1 MSMNLTPPVLSAEAS
16 GTPFVD
22 ETHDD
27 EEATVPDVIELLE
40 TDHREVEQMFAEFE
54 RATDPQ
60 ERRVLADKII
70 IELVR
75 HSEAE
80 EQAVY
85 PAMAKNIEGGK
96 EMVEHEIDE
105 HSRAER
111 IMKDLDGMDP
121 TDPTFGVLMTELMA
135 AIRHHVQ
142 EEEGEAFPKFRQAV
156 DQDELDKLGTVVEAL
171 KKVVPTHPHPMAPDH
186 PPFNA
191 LLAPGA
197 ALVDRVRDMLNG
209 RGKG

>member
-1 MSMNLTPPVLSAEAS
+1 LPTNA
-16 GTPFVD
+16 
-22 ETHDD
+22 DD
-27 EEATVPDVIELLE
+27 QEVTVPDVIELLE
-40 TDHREVEQMFAEFE
+40 KDHREVEQMFAEFE
-54 RATDPQ
+54 RATDAQ
-60 ERRVLADKII
+60 ERRTIADKII

-85 PAMAKNIEGGK
+85 PAMAKSIEGGK

-111 IMKDLDGMDP
+111 MMKDLDGLDP
-121 TDPTFGVLMTELMA
+121 SDPTFGVLMQELMT

-142 EEEGEAFPKFRQAV
+142 EEEGEAFPKFRQSV
-156 DQDELDKLGTVVEAL
+156 SKEELDKLGSVVAAL

-197 ALVDRVRDMLNG
+197 ALVDRVRDMLTG
-209 RGKG
+209 RGRN